1 MGRRYFLEPLLMM
14 ILELNDLPALI
25 RLALAL
31 QHEVMVEESGKID
44 RYLLT
49 LRDVPHRFHLI
60 LPGNRIGTAGVRDW
74 PPGRAIPI
82 PQISPSDFIIIILD
96 PINDD
101 DVFTC
106 VILLVDDLS
115 YVNIGVGY
123 EDRDAFLLV
132 VLDGIF

>member
-1 MGRRYFLEPLLMM
+1 M
-14 ILELNDLPALI
+14 
-25 RLALAL
+25 
-31 QHEVMVEESGKID
+31 
-44 RYLLT
+44 
-49 LRDVPHRFHLI
+49 
-60 LPGNRIGTAGVRDW
+60 RDW

-82 PQISPSDFIIIILD
+82 PQISPFDFIIIILD

-115 YVNIGVGY
+115 YVDIGVGY

>member
-1 MGRRYFLEPLLMM
+1 M
-14 ILELNDLPALI
+14 
-25 RLALAL
+25 
-31 QHEVMVEESGKID
+31 
-44 RYLLT
+44 
-49 LRDVPHRFHLI
+49 
-60 LPGNRIGTAGVRDW
+60 
-74 PPGRAIPI
+74 
-82 PQISPSDFIIIILD
+82 ILD

-115 YVNIGVGY
+115 YVDIGVGY